1 MWNFNFANIVQQER
15 YVNIHYSQMLS
26 EVIKQLQSN
35 QVLTS
40 TCKSS
45 EQMVTNFKTIEVIKN
60 RNLNNKTM
68 A

>member
-26 EVIKQLQSN
+26 EVIKQLHSN

-60 RNLNNKTM
+60 RKLNNKTM